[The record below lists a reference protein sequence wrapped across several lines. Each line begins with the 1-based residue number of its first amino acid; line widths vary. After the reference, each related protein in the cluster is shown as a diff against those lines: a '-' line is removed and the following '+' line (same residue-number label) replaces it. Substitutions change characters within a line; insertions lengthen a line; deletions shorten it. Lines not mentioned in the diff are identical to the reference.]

1 MDVKIESRHPWAE
14 LFEAQGQKTYSAMG
28 ALWIDAGRL
37 SLISIPSTAP
47 IAATREKVDDLLRK
61 SGRVMAIFPT
71 SFATGIQSGA
81 FWVRDRDYGP
91 HSLQRQFRQHVQRAA
106 KDCCV
111 RPLDWET
118 LRAKGRDC
126 ETFSM
131 QRRGA
136 TSSPTL
142 NQPGWNRFCHVG
154 ASIAGLEPWGCFHGE
169 DLLAYLITHSGGGV
183 CEAFMLH
190 RSEAA
195 LPFRAVHLLFY
206 EFTRSMMRQP
216 ETTAVTLGREW
227 FPPNPS
233 LSKFKR
239 HAGYH
244 IEEMQIAVVLNPA
257 FRLVLG
263 NVVARKALRLLRAV
277 TRNYSARF
285 DSLEALEAAA
295 TTRLTGRSAGYEP
308 DQAHPTHFL
317 PMAKARHSARSEQSM
332 TTERRPVILPPT
344 PDSGD

>member
-37 SLISIPSTAP
+37 SLISIPSTAT
-47 IAATREKVDDLLRK
+47 IAATREEVDDLLRK

-106 KDCCV
+106 KDCAV
-111 RPLDWET
+111 RALDWDT
-118 LRAKGRDC
+118 LRLKGRNC
-126 ETFSM
+126 HVNSL

-136 TSSPTL
+136 TASPAAS
-142 NQPGWNRFCHVG
+142 QAGWDRFCEVG
-154 ASIAGLEPWGCFHGE
+154 ASISGLEPWGCFYGE
-169 DLLAYLITHSGGGV
+169 ELLAYLIAHSGGGV
-183 CEAFMLH
+183 CEAFILH

-206 EFTRSMMRQP
+206 EFTRAMIQRP
-216 ETTAVTLGREW
+216 GITAVTMGREW
-227 FPPNPS
+227 FPTYPS
-233 LSKFKR
+233 LSQLKK
-239 HAGYH
+239 HAGYDT
-244 IEEMQIAVVLNPA
+244 EEIQLAVVLNPA

-295 TTRLTGRSAGYEP
+295 TTRLTGSSAGYEP